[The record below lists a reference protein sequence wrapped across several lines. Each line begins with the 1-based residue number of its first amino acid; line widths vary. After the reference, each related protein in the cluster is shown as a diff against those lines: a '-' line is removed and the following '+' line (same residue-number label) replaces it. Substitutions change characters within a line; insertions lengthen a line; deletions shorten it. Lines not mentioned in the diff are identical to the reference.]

1 MIPKSFIDYYGD
13 QTRWFLG
20 EVVNIKDDP
29 LKIGRARVRI
39 FGVYDEIDEKDLPWA
54 QIVVPVT
61 HAVNEKLGQVTGL
74 LVGTQVFGIF
84 LDGQSSQLPLIVG
97 SIPTEGD
104 DNEKAEENYPYNKVY
119 ETESGHYKE
128 YDDTEGNTRIR
139 EQHAS
144 GTYTEMEHDGSM
156 RTEVQKDQYIRVK
169 GDVKIIGD
177 KDANVT
183 IEGNCNITVTG
194 DATISAKNVSVTGTD
209 AVTVRAG
216 NKVVL
221 G

>member
-104 DNEKAEENYPYNKVY
+104 DNKKAEENYPYNKVY